1 MEIIEKAKNFFH
13 SEIEGWRL
21 ANTLKNHLKELND
34 WIELML
40 KRYPQADEEITLLGM
55 WFHDIGFS
63 VNDGGSDHAVM
74 SESIARKWL
83 EKEGYDMDKAEKVLH
98 CVRAHRCKDIAPE
111 TIEARIIAFADSAS
125 HLTQGIYLDIV
136 KEEKKGGTY
145 DAFEK
150 LERDWRDLSFF
161 PEIKD
166 EMGELYESW
175 KKLIKAY
182 KKMDI

>member
-1 MEIIEKAKNFFH
+1 
-13 SEIEGWRL
+13 
-21 ANTLKNHLKELND
+21 
-34 WIELML
+34 
-40 KRYPQADEEITLLGM
+40 
-55 WFHDIGFS
+55 
-63 VNDGGSDHAVM
+63 
-74 SESIARKWL
+74 
-83 EKEGYDMDKAEKVLH
+83 LH
-98 CVRAHRCKDIAPE
+98 CIRAHRCKDIAPE
-111 TIEARIIAFADSAS
+111 TIEAKIIAFADSAS

-136 KEEKKGGTY
+136 KEEKEGGTY

-182 KKMDI
+182 KKINI